1 MKRALTIAGSDP
13 SGGAGIQ
20 ADLRTFWNFG
30 VYGLSVITSA
40 TVQNTAGV
48 WALHP
53 LPARFVA
60 RQIDTIFTD
69 IEIQA
74 VKTGMLHRASIVKAV
89 CQELKRYK
97 VQNLVVDPVMT
108 ATGGTALLDPQGVEL
123 LRADLLP
130 LAKVV
135 TPNLFEAQI
144 LMGKEP
150 VRTVD
155 GMKRAAERLWKLGPQ
170 FVLVKGGHLEEQ
182 AVDVLFDGSRFW
194 EFRAERIP
202 PGAHGTGCVFS
213 AAITASLAQGRDV
226 PDAVQRAK
234 QFITQAIASSIK
246 LGKGRRVFNLGPQA
260 AL

>member
-1 MKRALTIAGSDP
+1 LKRALTIAGSDP

-40 TVQNTAGV
+40 TAQNTAGV

-74 VKTGMLHRASIVKAV
+74 VKTGMLHRGSIVKAV
-89 CQELKRYK
+89 CQKLKRYK
-97 VQNLVVDPVMT
+97 VQNLVVDPVMS
-108 ATGGTALLDPQGVEL
+108 ATGGTALLDPHGVEL

-144 LMGKEP
+144 LAEIEP
-150 VRTVD
+150 VRSLD
-155 GMKRAAERLWKLGPQ
+155 GMRRAAERLWKLGPQ

-202 PGAHGTGCVFS
+202 QGAHGTGCVFS
-213 AAITASLAQGRDV
+213 AAITASLARGRDV
-226 PDAVQRAK
+226 PEAVQRAK
-234 QFITQAIASSIK
+234 QFITQAIASSMK
-246 LGKGRRVFNLGPQA
+246 LGKGQRVLNLGPQA

>member
-20 ADLRTFWNFG
+20 ADLRTFWDFG
-30 VYGLSVITSA
+30 IYGLSVITSA
-40 TVQNTAGV
+40 TAQNTTGV

-60 RQIDTIFTD
+60 RQIEAVLTD

-74 VKTGMLHRASIVKAV
+74 VKTGMLHRGSIVKAV
-89 CQELKRYK
+89 CQKLKRYK

-108 ATGGTALLDPQGVEL
+108 ATSGTALLDPQAVEL
-123 LRADLLP
+123 LRTDLLP
-130 LAKVV
+130 LAKIV

-144 LMGKEP
+144 LVGTKP

-155 GMKRAAERLWKLGPQ
+155 EMRRAAEGLWKLGPQ
-170 FVLVKGGHLEEQ
+170 FVLVKGGHLEDQ
-182 AVDVLFDGSRFW
+182 AVDILFDGSRFW
-194 EFRAERIP
+194 EFRAERIS
-202 PGAHGTGCVFS
+202 PGVHGTGCVFS
-213 AAITASLAQGRDV
+213 AAITAGLAQGWNV
-226 PDAVQRAK
+226 PEAVERAK
-234 QFITQAIASSIK
+234 EFITQAIASSIK